1 MARKKVVHIDG
12 DPNADWTLE
21 REILATADAD
31 LVVGGCKTDEEVV
44 AVAADADAILTTM
57 YFMNRSLF
65 EQLPRC
71 QVVVRGGVGY
81 DNLDVDA
88 ATDLGIFICNVI
100 DYGYHE
106 VANHAFALLLALN
119 RKLIQLD
126 RGARAGAPRP
136 ERGALKH
143 VGRIHGQTLGLVA
156 FGHIAREV
164 AKRGQGFGMRVI
176 AYDPYVDPAVAEA
189 AGVELVELDELMR
202 QSDFISVHAPLS
214 AATRGLIGRE
224 QLALAKPNLYLAITS
239 RGGVVDEEAL
249 ADALREERIAGAG
262 IDVWVHEPVRAD
274 DPLLAFDNVIATNHY
289 AWYGDVSAAIL
300 RQRIPEA
307 AADVL
312 RGVKPRSIVNPE
324 VLKVRPLADRPPE

>member
-12 DPNADWTLE
+12 DPNADWSLE
-21 REILATADAD
+21 RETLDAVGAD

-44 AVAADADAILTTM
+44 AVAADADAIMTTM
-57 YFMNRSLF
+57 YFMKRSLF
-65 EQLPRC
+65 EQLPNC

-81 DNLDVDA
+81 DNLDVEA
-88 ATDLGIFICNVI
+88 ATDLGILICNII

-106 VANHAFALLLALN
+106 VANHAFALLLAMN

-126 RGARAGAPRP
+126 RGARNGEPRP
-136 ERGALKH
+136 PRGALAH

-164 AKRGQGFGMRVI
+164 AKRGQGFGMDVI
-176 AYDPYVDPAVAEA
+176 AYDPFVDPEVAKA

-202 QSDFISVHAPLS
+202 RSDWLSVHAPLS
-214 AATRGLIGRE
+214 EATRGLIGAE
-224 QLALAKPNLYLAITS
+224 QLALAKPSLYLAITS
-239 RGGVVDEEAL
+239 RGGVVDEAAL
-249 ADALREERIAGAG
+249 ADALREDRIAGAG

-274 DPLLAFDNVIATNHY
+274 EPLLQFDNVIATNHY
-289 AWYGDVSAAIL
+289 AWYGDVSAAVL

-312 RGVKPRSIVNPE
+312 RGVKPRSIVNPS
-324 VLKVRPLADRPPE
+324 VLERRPLADRTPD